1 MRRWRK
7 AEFPLNLR
15 RENEPAVTSFVKLLS
30 LGFSLLTLS
39 CPAQT
44 TRPPTTPPTLQTGAA
59 QTNLYLNDLRGKRVG
74 MVVNHTSQIGPTH
87 LVLATG
93 TKRLQAKPAEVFAV
107 SVICENS

>member
-30 LGFSLLTLS
+30 LGFSLLTLF

-44 TRPPTTPPTLQTGAA
+44 TRPPTLQTGAA

-107 SVICENS
+107 SVICEKS